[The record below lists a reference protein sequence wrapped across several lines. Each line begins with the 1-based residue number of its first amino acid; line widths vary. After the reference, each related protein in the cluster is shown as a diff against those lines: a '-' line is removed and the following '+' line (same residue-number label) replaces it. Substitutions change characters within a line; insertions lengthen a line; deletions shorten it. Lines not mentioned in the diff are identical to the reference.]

1 MKIKVE
7 PGKYVVAVSGGVD
20 SMVLLDLL
28 CRQDDIELI
37 VAHFDHG
44 IRADSGKDRKL
55 VGSVAKKHKL
65 IFKTAS
71 GHLGNGASEEQ
82 ARNARYLFLNKVKDS
97 CGTRAIITAHHQDDL
112 IETAILNLLRGSG
125 RLGLSSMLN
134 SKEILHPLISFS
146 KQDILAYAK
155 KAGITWREDSSNVDT
170 KYLRNYVRINIIPKL
185 TDVKK
190 QELLNN
196 AERVAEKMQETETL
210 IATLSQSIS
219 SYGEIDRS
227 KYLVVPSPLDKEL
240 IAYWLRR
247 EGIRDFDRKTIER
260 LCLGLKTA
268 RANTRLDIAK
278 GLNLEIGTT
287 VAHFSNR

>member
-1 MKIKVE
+1 
-7 PGKYVVAVSGGVD
+7 
-20 SMVLLDLL
+20 
-28 CRQDDIELI
+28 
-37 VAHFDHG
+37 
-44 IRADSGKDRKL
+44 
-55 VGSVAKKHKL
+55 
-65 IFKTAS
+65 
-71 GHLGNGASEEQ
+71 
-82 ARNARYLFLNKVKDS
+82 
-97 CGTRAIITAHHQDDL
+97 
-112 IETAILNLLRGSG
+112 
-125 RLGLSSMLN
+125 MLN

-170 KYLRNYVRINIIPKL
+170 KYLRNYIRINIIPKL
-185 TDVKK
+185 TDVKRQK
-190 QELLNN
+190 LLNN
-196 AERVAEKMQETETL
+196 AEKVAENMQETETL
-210 IATLSQSIS
+210 IATLSQAVS

-227 KYLVVPSPLDKEL
+227 KYLVIPSPLDKEL